1 MKINALELLGKH
13 KNCILAHLILEAGS
27 ISEYKKQFEEVTK
40 TIHESKDKLL
50 DIKIVY
56 NGIEFDGQILE
67 NLIQE
72 QWNHVVKKLENKYSN
87 LDELAEQ
94 KANVLFNQRINDL
107 KQPTIEK
114 LYKIQ
119 SMVDKIYTEL
129 DVL

>member
-13 KNCILAHLILEAGS
+13 KNCILAYLILEAGS
-27 ISEYKKQFEEVTK
+27 ISKYKKQFEEVTK

-72 QWNHVVKKLENKYSN
+72 QWNYVVKKLENKYSN

-119 SMVDKIYTEL
+119 SMVDKVYTEL